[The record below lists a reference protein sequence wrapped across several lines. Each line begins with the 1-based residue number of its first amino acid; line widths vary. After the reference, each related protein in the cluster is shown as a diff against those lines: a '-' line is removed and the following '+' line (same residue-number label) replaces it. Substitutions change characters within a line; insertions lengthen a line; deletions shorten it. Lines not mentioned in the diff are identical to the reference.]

1 MTIMQK
7 ILMPNVMYRIKGFTL
22 LESLLVL
29 FICSFVIMVFAG
41 SVRQG
46 IRVARAEIFVLQFER
61 LYKDTQYLASLKGES
76 QTLQSIKGY
85 LRSREEELR
94 IPEEV
99 EVNDFSITFDKNA
112 GNSSLQKISLYL
124 PYQEKTVSYQLEI
137 GSGKYKKKIS

>member
-1 MTIMQK
+1 
-7 ILMPNVMYRIKGFTL
+7 MYRIKGFTL

-46 IRVARAEIFVLQFER
+46 IRVVRAEIFVLQFER

-85 LRSREEELR
+85 LRSQEEELR